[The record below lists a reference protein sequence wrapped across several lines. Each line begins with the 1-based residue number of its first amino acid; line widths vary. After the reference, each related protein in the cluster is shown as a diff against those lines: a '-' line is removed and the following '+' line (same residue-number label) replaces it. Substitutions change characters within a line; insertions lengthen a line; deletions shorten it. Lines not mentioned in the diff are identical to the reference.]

1 MKDNYL
7 VQAWLVVGLALCFG
21 AALAGV
27 DAALSEKIAAN
38 KLDETMRQIPSLV
51 PESTGGEE
59 VEIGGRTV
67 YRATA
72 ADGEQ
77 LGWIVPAAGPG
88 FADKIEVLIGL
99 DPWAETITGL
109 YVLSQKETPG
119 LGNKITDPEWLKQ
132 FAGKATSTPLS
143 VGKGEPPK
151 KPETLSVTAASWS
164 HTVTSVTGA
173 TISSRS
179 VTAIVNAAVAEMRP
193 HLAAAVK

>member
-1 MKDNYL
+1 M
-7 VQAWLVVGLALCFG
+7 ALCFG

-38 KLDETMRQIPSLV
+38 KLDETMRQIPALG
-51 PESTGGEE
+51 PGSTGGEE

-67 YRATA
+67 YRATG

-77 LGWIVPAAGPG
+77 LGWVVPAAGPG

-99 DPWAETITGL
+99 DLQCETITGL

-119 LGNKITDPEWLKQ
+119 LGSRIVEAEWLKQ
-132 FAGKATSTPLS
+132 FARKATSPPLT
-143 VGKGEPPK
+143 VKKNAPLGEH
-151 KPETLSVTAASWS
+151 EILAI
-164 HTVTSVTGA
+164 TGA
-173 TISSRS
+173 TISSQRVS
-179 VTAIVNAAVAEMRP
+179 AIVNAAVAEMRP